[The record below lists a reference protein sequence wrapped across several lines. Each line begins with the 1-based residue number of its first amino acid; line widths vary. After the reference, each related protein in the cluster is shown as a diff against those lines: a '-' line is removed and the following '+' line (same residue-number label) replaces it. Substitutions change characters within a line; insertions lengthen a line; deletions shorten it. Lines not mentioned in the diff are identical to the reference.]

1 MVGFD
6 KFQDLLQQD
15 VSRKE
20 FLRYLGIA
28 LLSVIGVTSML
39 QNLQNAAR
47 TPIQKNTN
55 AAGYGVSSY
64 GR

>member
-1 MVGFD
+1 MIAID
-6 KFQDLLQQD
+6 KINDLLQQD

-39 QNLQNAAR
+39 QNLQNAAQ
-47 TPIQKNTN
+47 TPVQKQTN
-55 AAGYGVSSY
+55 NVGYGTSAY

>member
-6 KFQDLLQQD
+6 KLHELLQQE

-28 LLSVIGVTSML
+28 LLGLIGVAGVL
-39 QNLQNAAR
+39 QNLTGSLEKPNKQA
-47 TPIQKNTN
+47 PKG
-55 AAGYGVSSY
+55 GYGASAY
-64 GR
+64 GQ